1 MHTLL
6 PEYVCLNFFL
16 VHFGYRLTANRELM
30 CLYIYKC
37 GRYRYSHTDLTKIK
51 CFLITNQ
58 QLVHVLLR
66 GPLAGLFQVLLH

>member
-1 MHTLL
+1 MHAFVLVQYVILTTIVLL
-6 PEYVCLNFFL
+6 MHC
-16 VHFGYRLTANRELM
+16 GYYSLTANSELM

-58 QLVHVLLR
+58 QLVHVLLTTS
-66 GPLAGLFQVLLH
+66 LLSLF